1 MLVIAV
7 LTVPSDP
14 SQSIELSMLDGD
26 DVNIFPDSPQD
37 SFEGMTVHL
46 EYFNHS
52 LATWRMHITMPYKY
66 RVAIIIDF
74 IYFKNY
80 F

>member
-1 MLVIAV
+1 M
-7 LTVPSDP
+7 PSDP

-26 DVNIFPDSPQD
+26 DVNVSPDSPQD

-52 LATWRMHITMPYKY
+52 LLGECTLPCLTSIESL
-66 RVAIIIDF
+66 
-74 IYFKNY
+74 
-80 F
+80 